1 MLDEIN
7 NGSDLVIGSRFL
19 EESEGFKSTF
29 LRRLGIRWLS
39 AVIHLTTHVRVSDP
53 TSGFRACGSKAID
66 LFCKKYPVDYPEPDS
81 AVAAMVK
88 GLRVTEVPVV
98 MKERQGGK
106 SSISGFSSIYYMIKV
121 TLAIIISSFSEL
133 GRVVM
138 HISLQFGVITACLVL
153 LCFVLRLVLKDS
165 LQLKYSLLWIVL
177 ALVLLV
183 CGLFPQPLYFI
194 SSLFGFQ
201 TPANFVL
208 S

>member
-1 MLDEIN
+1 
-7 NGSDLVIGSRFL
+7 
-19 EESEGFKSTF
+19 
-29 LRRLGIRWLS
+29 
-39 AVIHLTTHVRVSDP
+39 
-53 TSGFRACGSKAID
+53 
-66 LFCKKYPVDYPEPDS
+66 
-81 AVAAMVK
+81 
-88 GLRVTEVPVV
+88 
-98 MKERQGGK
+98 
-106 SSISGFSSIYYMIKV
+106 
-121 TLAIIISSFSEL
+121 
-133 GRVVM
+133 M

-208 S
+208 GFLFLICIVLSMACLSSKQSSAIANLTQRIALLEKELESKNRE